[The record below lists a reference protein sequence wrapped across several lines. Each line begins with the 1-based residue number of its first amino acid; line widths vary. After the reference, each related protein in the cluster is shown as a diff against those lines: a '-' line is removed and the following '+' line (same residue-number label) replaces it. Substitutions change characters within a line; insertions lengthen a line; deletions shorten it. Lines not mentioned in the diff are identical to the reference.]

1 MKPYLPE
8 EVQIPAE
15 RQAAFFRVL
24 GNSQRILIL
33 WFIAER
39 ARTANEIALA
49 IGASLASMG
58 HHLRILEFNHL
69 VEIRREHNNVYY
81 YLADNEI
88 TRNCLVFKDM
98 PKEMLIE
105 INLI

>member
-24 GNSQRILIL
+24 GNSQRILTL
-33 WFIAER
+33 WFIADR

-49 IGASLASMG
+49 IGASLASTI
-58 HHLRILEFNHL
+58 HHLRILEFSHL
-69 VEIRREHNNVYY
+69 VEIRRERNNVYY
-81 YLADNEI
+81 YLADNET
-88 TRNCLVFKDM
+88 TRNCLIFKDK
-98 PKEMLIE
+98 PKEMLME
-105 INLI
+105 INLV